1 MKRKFLTLAFLALGT
16 TAFVSCSD
24 DDDETVINAQELP
37 ENAQTFVSTHFPAA
51 DYTKIEKK
59 QAAESDGTL
68 YEVELSNN
76 FEIDFTAEGEWVDID
91 GNNSEVPVEI
101 IPENIAGYVTE
112 NYTDLFITGIDK
124 EPTGYEINLSNDLD
138 VYFDQD
144 ENFVREE
151 Q

>member
-1 MKRKFLTLAFLALGT
+1 M
-16 TAFVSCSD
+16 
-24 DDDETVINAQELP
+24 
-37 ENAQTFVSTHFPAA
+37 
-51 DYTKIEKK
+51 
-59 QAAESDGTL
+59 
-68 YEVELSNN
+68 ELSNN

-101 IPENIAGYVTE
+101 IPDNIAGYVTE